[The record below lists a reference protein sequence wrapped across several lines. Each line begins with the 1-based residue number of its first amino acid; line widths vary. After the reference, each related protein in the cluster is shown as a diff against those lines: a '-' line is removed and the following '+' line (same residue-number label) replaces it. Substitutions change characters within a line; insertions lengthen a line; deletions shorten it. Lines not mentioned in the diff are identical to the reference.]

1 MGNWTW
7 NDTYSG
13 SAPPTSLGSVSFS
26 VRYSSAAQGSDQTTF
41 QRNFQYQLQPIN
53 QPSAL
58 PIIFEGMAQVPA
70 LTIQGSFLTQYQFAM
85 IKAFSQL
92 PRTTTL
98 TDDRGWI
105 RLIYPSQFQYTR
117 IPNALVPWKGSFQ
130 LQALVLNISYS
141 PTPDTP
147 PVPWPVLPLA
157 TMPPGGY

>member
-13 SAPPTSLGSVSFS
+13 AGPPTSLGSVSFS
-26 VRYSSAAQGSDQTTF
+26 VRYSSAAQGSDQITF

-53 QPSAL
+53 QPTAL
-58 PIIFEGMAQVPA
+58 PIIFEGMAQPTN

-85 IKAFSQL
+85 MAAFYQL

-117 IPNALVPWKGSFQ
+117 LPNALTPWKGSFQ
-130 LQALVLNISYS
+130 LQALVLSISYA
-141 PTPDTP
+141 PTEDSLAS
-147 PVPWPVLPLA
+147 WPVLPLA
-157 TMPPGGY
+157 VNPPGGY